1 MTTQLDPTIDTIVD
15 RRTALD
21 LVVDL
26 AMIIGPILVFA
37 STVAWVADQEGA
49 RAVLQIWG
57 MIGLGMV
64 LAGLAHRLRLTV
76 PLGAA
81 AILVLGLAGTSVGTA
96 YGLEIAMVDYF
107 GVERLNEQEVLTA
120 HLGLQLPG
128 LMFPLSLLVTAV
140 LGRRHGMFGAPAAV
154 LLGVAAAA
162 FPASRIP
169 AEAGIAL
176 VADGLLLAALAP
188 VGLASLRAARGA

>member
-154 LLGVAAAA
+154 LLGVAAVA

>member
-1 MTTQLDPTIDTIVD
+1 MTTQLNPAIDTSV
-15 RRTALD
+15 RERSALD
-21 LVVDL
+21 LAVDL
-26 AMIIGPILVFA
+26 AMVIGPILVFA

-57 MIGLGMV
+57 LIGLGIV
-64 LAGLAHRLRLTV
+64 LAGLAHRLRLTA
-76 PLGAA
+76 PFGAA
-81 AILVLGLAGTSVGTA
+81 ALLVLGLAGTSVGVA

-107 GVERLNEQEVLTA
+107 GVERLNEQEVMTA

-140 LGRRHGMFGAPAAV
+140 LGQRHGLFGMPAAV
-154 LLGVAAAA
+154 LLGVAAVA
-162 FPASRIP
+162 FPASRVP

-176 VADGLLLAALAP
+176 VADGLLLAALVP
-188 VGLASLRAARGA
+188 VGLASLRATRGA